1 MQLLAAGGEE
11 YNGVSRGES
20 VSRGEDGR
28 LQKRA
33 WKDMRDELLEG
44 MRGMD
49 TTIQHEKLEQ
59 AQAILEEQAVDCWL
73 TFVRESSETPDPA
86 MKLIVGQ
93 DVTWQSAFLV
103 TRTGRRIA
111 IVGGPDG
118 GLARQLGLY
127 DTVMSYD
134 ESFAPALRETLND
147 LDPGTIAINYSLGD
161 VAADGLT
168 HGMYLQLADALKQTP
183 FVDRLVSA
191 AAIIGPLRSRKT
203 ATEIARMR
211 KAIDITEE
219 LFAQVTAFLR
229 PGRSER
235 EVATLLHDELRRR
248 GLETSW
254 DWGHCPTVNAG
265 AASEASHGGPTDL
278 VMREGDLV
286 HVDFGLAYEGY
297 RSDLQR
303 MWYLRSASEPEPPE
317 SVRRA
322 FRACVDAIEAARNV
336 LRAGVPGWQ
345 VDAVARAALTG
356 AGYPEYKHALG
367 HSVGLACHDGGP
379 LLGPRWPRYGDTP
392 ERPIEPNAVYTLELG
407 TQTERGYIGLEDEV
421 LVTERSAEFIS
432 PAQRE
437 LLYVG

>member
-1 MQLLAAGGEE
+1 
-11 YNGVSRGES
+11 
-20 VSRGEDGR
+20 
-28 LQKRA
+28 
-33 WKDMRDELLEG
+33 
-44 MRGMD
+44 MD
-49 TTIQHEKLEQ
+49 TTIQREKLEQ
-59 AQAILEEQAVDCWL
+59 AQVILEEQGVDCWL

-111 IVGGPDG
+111 VVGGPDG
-118 GLARQLGLY
+118 GLIRQLELY
-127 DTVMSYD
+127 DTVITYD
-134 ESFAPALRETLND
+134 ESFAPALRETISD
-147 LDPGTIAINYSLGD
+147 LDPGTLAINYSLGD

-168 HGMYLQLADALKQTP
+168 HGMYLQLVDALKGTP

-191 AAIIGPLRSRKT
+191 APIVGPLRSRKT
-203 ATEIARMR
+203 ATELARMR
-211 KAIDITEE
+211 QAIAITEE

-235 EVATLLHDELRRR
+235 DVANMLHDELRRR
-248 GLETSW
+248 GLDTSW
-254 DWGHCPTVNAG
+254 DWAHCPIVNAG

-286 HVDFGLAYEGY
+286 HIDFGLAYEGY

-303 MWYLRSASEPEPPE
+303 VWYLRSASEPEPPE
-317 SVRRA
+317 SVRHA
-322 FRACVDAIEAARNV
+322 FSACVGAIEAARNV

-345 VDAVARAALTG
+345 VDAAARASLTG
-356 AGYPEYKHALG
+356 AGYPEYRHALG

-392 ERPIEPNAVYTLELG
+392 ERLIEPDSVYTLELG

-421 LVTERSAEFIS
+421 LVTEQGAEFIS

-437 LLYVG
+437 LICVG

>member
-1 MQLLAAGGEE
+1 
-11 YNGVSRGES
+11 
-20 VSRGEDGR
+20 
-28 LQKRA
+28 
-33 WKDMRDELLEG
+33 
-44 MRGMD
+44 MD
-49 TTIQHEKLEQ
+49 TTIQREKLEQ
-59 AQAILEEQAVDCWL
+59 AQVILEEQGVDCWL

-111 IVGGPDG
+111 VVGGPDG
-118 GLARQLGLY
+118 GLIRQLDLY
-127 DTVMSYD
+127 ESVITYD
-134 ESFAPALRETLND
+134 ESFAPALRETISD
-147 LDPGTIAINYSLGD
+147 LDPGTIAINYSVSD

-168 HGMYLQLADALKQTP
+168 HGMYLQLVDALKGTP

-191 AAIIGPLRSRKT
+191 APIVGPLRSRKT
-203 ATEIARMR
+203 ATELARMR
-211 KAIDITEE
+211 KAIAITEK

-235 EVATLLHDELRRR
+235 DVATLLHDELRRR
-248 GLETSW
+248 GLESSW
-254 DWGHCPTVNAG
+254 DWEHCPIVNAG
-265 AASEASHGGPTDL
+265 AASEASHGGPTNL

-286 HVDFGLAYEGY
+286 HIDFGLAYEGY

-303 MWYLRSASEPEPPE
+303 VWYLRSASKPEPPE
-317 SVRRA
+317 SVRHA
-322 FRACVDAIEAARNV
+322 FSACVSAIEAARNV
-336 LRAGVPGWQ
+336 LRAGIPGWQ
-345 VDAVARAALTG
+345 VDAVARASLTG
-356 AGYPEYKHALG
+356 AGYPEYRHALG

-392 ERPIEPNAVYTLELG
+392 ERPIEPDSVYTLELG

-421 LVTERSAEFIS
+421 LVTEQSAEFIS

-437 LLYVG
+437 LICVG